1 MTTAEVLSLIEAN
14 ESKGLATE
22 VFAEWV
28 YKDQKYFSQ
37 KCTLG
42 DGAVIFHITRSR
54 YTKLPLTEL
63 KRQIK
68 ELGPSASSSP
78 SCKVVVDGKND
89 SLEMSSAF
97 QSDSVLE
104 FIVS

>member
-1 MTTAEVLSLIEAN
+1 MTAAEVLGLIANN
-14 ESKGLATE
+14 ESKGVATS

-37 KCTLG
+37 KVSLG
-42 DGAVIFHITRSR
+42 ESSLVFHITRSR

-68 ELGPSASSSP
+68 ELGPSAGTASV
-78 SCKVVVDGKND
+78 CKVTVDG
-89 SLEMSSAF
+89 STESFEISSAF
-97 QSDSVLE
+97 QSDSTLE

>member
-1 MTTAEVLSLIEAN
+1 MTAVEVLGLIESN
-14 ESKGLATE
+14 ESKGVATS

-37 KCTLG
+37 KVSLG
-42 DGAVIFHITRSR
+42 DGALVFHITRSR

-68 ELGPSASSSP
+68 ELGPSAGTASL
-78 SCKVVVDGKND
+78 CKVTVDG
-89 SLEMSSAF
+89 STESFEMSSAF
-97 QSDSVLE
+97 QNDNTLE